1 MDRTTHGAGTAVAR
15 GNGSLETL
23 LLRLAD
29 LASHQTAIRPL
40 SVGFCRELRE
50 YFGASGV
57 FCWKLDGT
65 NLSGLAADGVYSQHF
80 TGIQVPLSQ
89 SSLAADAVSQRRTLY
104 LNNFDQSVAA
114 LGEFQLRSVMA
125 APLIVA
131 GMPIGALVLVHDSDA
146 EFFDDTT
153 AGQVTIVAS
162 QIAQAL
168 ESQRLVST
176 AANERRSSALFSQFV
191 QSLSTKLDA
200 ANIYKEIAERA
211 RELFQSPAA
220 FVVRTAAGHL
230 NLVAVSARKSEL
242 AKAIERLYSE
252 SGISELGCV
261 SDAIR
266 VNEPLA
272 MEIDQHEL
280 QNILGPGQLLAAPL
294 KISGSAGA
302 VVVHSGPERHFD
314 ESDLRAMHSVCGI
327 AALAIANAEA
337 QKQSSG
343 SANDVQ
349 QLLEISTT
357 LGAISDL
364 DPFLEKFVVQVAQFL
379 SFGRSFIA
387 SAEADECKVRWVA
400 EAGQA
405 RRLVVALPDRVMDSM
420 SRNEVFWTNDAASV
434 PSANLATIEEFDLKQ
449 GIAAP
454 LLSSDGR
461 LLGVL
466 GALDRSDGQPITPED
481 VRRAKALAAQVAVV
495 LESTQNLHQ
504 SEQHRKRCENLMELA
519 LELNSSIRLPE
530 LVQSFTE
537 RAATMLGARAAAVAL
552 IRGSAIETVC
562 LHEPDA
568 DHDYNLIRR
577 LNLGFVQLT
586 ARHLQTVVNST
597 ASDLLG
603 QDNVFGWEDLTV
615 ARLMGSNDELI
626 GLLCLAD
633 RKATLSASD
642 ESLIQAI
649 AGHASVALE
658 NSRMFS
664 RMSQANRHW
673 VEIFDAISDLIVVHD
688 EANSVLRVNRSLA
701 EFVGTRPQEIIGI
714 NMRALMS
721 VATENNPAPCP
732 FCRPNSSNVSDEYVH
747 VLHER
752 SYLVSTSR
760 IQGGINEGMQTI
772 HVLKDIT
779 DRREAERRYRELF
792 DNIQEGLFFST
803 PEGRFI
809 EVNDALVRMLGYS
822 SREEL
827 LQVDIPQ
834 ALYTDPVNRN
844 RFSSAIEEEGTLRNF
859 EESLRRRDG
868 SLIYT
873 LQNSFAV
880 RDAQGR
886 VVQYRGLILDITDLK
901 NFQAELQRQRD
912 FNLKI
917 LNNTQSLI
925 LVLDTAGLISY
936 GNRRCYESG
945 SYSQEELLG
954 RPMAELVP
962 ANRRQSFLDA
972 LYATVSGQQVD
983 NLEMAMQRGDGRV
996 GQFSVNMSPMRD
1008 EQGNVSSIVVV
1019 MTDITDAAVLQA
1031 KLVHTEKLAA
1041 VGQLVSGVAHEVN
1054 NPLTAILGFADL
1066 MAGDH
1071 AMPENARRDLN
1082 VIIQEAQ
1089 RTKQIVQNLL
1099 SFARQMPPQRQPVQ
1113 LNSILR
1119 RSLQLRAYDFANHGV
1134 EVVQHYQEALPDVIG
1149 DSHQLQQ
1156 VFLNIINNAYDA
1168 VTEIGRPGRIEIF
1181 SSFRDGFVE
1190 TSFVD
1195 NGSGITAPDR
1205 IFDPFFT
1212 TKEVGKGTGLGLSI
1226 CYGIIRE
1233 HGGDITCHNN
1243 VGRSGATF
1251 IVRLP
1256 IAKPE
1261 MVISPIV
1268 VQGAS

>member
-1 MDRTTHGAGTAVAR
+1 MDRSTHGAGTAVAR
-15 GNGSLETL
+15 GNVSLETL

-50 YFGASGV
+50 FFGASGV

-65 NLSGLAADGVYSQHF
+65 NLSGLAADGIYSQHF
-80 TGIQVPLSQ
+80 TGILVPLSQ

-125 APLIVA
+125 APLILA
-131 GMPIGALVLVHDSDA
+131 GLPIGALVLVHDSDA
-146 EFFDDTT
+146 EFFDDAI

-168 ESQRLVST
+168 EAQRLVST
-176 AANERRSSALFSQFV
+176 ASNERRRSALFSQLV
-191 QSLSTKLDA
+191 QSLSTKSDVA
-200 ANIYKEIAERA
+200 DTYKEIAERA
-211 RELFQSPAA
+211 RELMQSPAA
-220 FVVRTAAGHL
+220 LVLRPALDHL
-230 NLVAVSARKSEL
+230 SLVAVSARSSEL
-242 AKAIERLYSE
+242 AQAIENLYPDSR
-252 SGISELGCV
+252 ISELACV
-261 SDAIR
+261 RDAMR

-272 MEIDQHEL
+272 VEIDNHEL
-280 QNILGPGQLLAAPL
+280 ETILGPGQLLAAPL

-302 VVVHSGPERHFD
+302 VVVHSGPERRFD
-314 ESDLRAMHSVCGI
+314 ELDLRAMHAVCGI
-327 AALAIANAEA
+327 AALALANAETR
-337 QKQSSG
+337 KQSTG
-343 SANDVQ
+343 SANDVE

-357 LGAISDL
+357 LGTISEL
-364 DPFLEKFVVQVAQFL
+364 DPFLEKFVVQVAKFL
-379 SFGRSFIA
+379 GFGRSFIA
-387 SAEADECKVRWVA
+387 SSKADECKVRWVA
-400 EAGQA
+400 EAGEA

-420 SRNEVFWTNDAASV
+420 RRNEIFWTNDASSL
-434 PSANLATIEEFDLKQ
+434 PNANHAAIEEFDLKQ

-454 LLSSDGR
+454 LVASDGR

-466 GALDRSDGQPITPED
+466 GALDRSDCQPITPED
-481 VRRAKALAAQVAVV
+481 LRRAKALAAQVAVV

-504 SEQHRKRCENLMELA
+504 SEQHRKRCESLMELA

-537 RAATMLGARAAAVAL
+537 RAASMLGARAAAVAL

-568 DHDYNLIRR
+568 DHDYNLVRR
-577 LNLGFVQLT
+577 LNLGFVQLIG
-586 ARHLQTVVNST
+586 RHLKTVVNST

-615 ARLMGSNDELI
+615 ARLTGANDELI

-633 RKATLSASD
+633 RKAALSASD

-701 EFVGTRPQEIIGI
+701 EFVGTRPQEIIGL
-714 NMRALMS
+714 NMRVLMS
-721 VATENNPAPCP
+721 AASENNPAPCP
-732 FCRPNSSNVSDEYVH
+732 FCRPNWTETDEYVH
-747 VLHER
+747 VLLER
-752 SYLVSTSR
+752 SYLVSNSR

-827 LQVDIPQ
+827 LQVDIPH
-834 ALYTDPVNRN
+834 ALYTDPANRD
-844 RFSSAIEEEGTLRNF
+844 RFSSAIEQEGTLRNF
-859 EESLRRRDG
+859 EESLRRKDG
-868 SLIYT
+868 SMIYT

-880 RDAQGR
+880 RDARGR

-962 ANRRQSFLDA
+962 ATRRQSFLDA

-1071 AMPENARRDLN
+1071 AMPENARRDLG

-1119 RSLQLRAYDFANHGV
+1119 RTLQLRAYDFANHGV
-1134 EVVQHYQEALPDVIG
+1134 EVLQHYQEALPDVIG

-1181 SSFRDGFVE
+1181 SSFREEFVE

-1195 NGSGITAPDR
+1195 NGSGISAPDR

-1261 MVISPIV
+1261 MVVSPIV